1 MEETPAN
8 EKSCQTDE
16 LTGVAVVPGPDHA
29 SKMLV
34 YSTEPGDPPLLQTP
48 LLTSKSGIQ
57 QIIECFR
64 TGTTQ
69 LKHILFKEVD
79 TIFEC
84 KLCRSLFRGLPNL
97 IKHKE
102 IYCFTR
108 MPEPDDPSGVNK
120 KSIKELLEAIYPC
133 SDKEEYLLKLEPIA
147 GNHNAVYQYLS
158 KEDDLPPS
166 SRSSNHMA
174 TDSWTH
180 YHSNS
185 QEPYMEEV
193 RLEEED
199 NNSIDEE
206 DERENMDKGEE
217 DAEENKG
224 HQHSEEPEEP
234 TEEAGDKDLA
244 SCKCLL
250 CNRTYRVRGHL
261 RRHLRT
267 VHKIVSSGST
277 TNSSDSTCSSKK
289 MPNGKVPDNPNTS
302 PSSSSDSQSQKSSKE
317 DKVPSKAHFSIGF
330 DFKACFC
337 KLCRRTFSSVQNLE
351 KHIELHTDNG
361 RDFFVKFYCCPLCR
375 YKTRR
380 KRDVLRHLSEF
391 HKKKSSYLSRI
402 SQSLESYA
410 VKKPAEVVLSKE
422 EVKVRGQQ
430 EEVKVHHNHMSP
442 YLTRRN
448 LPPKAPGIMGK
459 KTLKTGSKKR
469 HDEVTHN
476 KKLKPSNSKGSATK
490 KSLHMCNICGQS
502 FKKTRCLGL
511 HKRSHLKSAT
521 RSTGIRTRSKVML

>member
-1 MEETPAN
+1 MEETPDN

-16 LTGVAVVPGPDHA
+16 LRGEAVVPGPDHA
-29 SKMLV
+29 SKTII
-34 YSTEPGDPPLLQTP
+34 YSREPGDPPLLQTP
-48 LLTSKSGIQ
+48 LLRSKSGIQ

-64 TGTTQ
+64 TGTAQ
-69 LKHILFKEVD
+69 LKHILLKEVD

-108 MPEPDDPSGVNK
+108 LPEPDDPSGVSK
-120 KSIKELLEAIYPC
+120 ESIKELLDAIYPC
-133 SDKEEYLLKLEPIA
+133 SDKEEYVLNLEPIA
-147 GNHNAVYQYLS
+147 GNQNAVYQYLS
-158 KEDDLPPS
+158 KEDELLPS

-180 YHSNS
+180 YHSDS
-185 QEPYMEEV
+185 QEAYMEEV
-193 RLEEED
+193 RLEEEE
-199 NNSIDEE
+199 NNSIDAE
-206 DERENMDKGEE
+206 DVRENMDKGEE

-244 SCKCLL
+244 ACKCLL

-261 RRHLRT
+261 RRHLWT

-277 TNSSDSTCSSKK
+277 TNSSDSMCSSKK
-289 MPNGKVPDNPNTS
+289 MPNGIVPDNTDTS
-302 PSSSSDSQSQKSSKE
+302 PSSSSDSQSQKSPKE
-317 DKVPSKAHFSIGF
+317 DKVPSKAQFSIGF
-330 DFKACFC
+330 DFKALFC

-361 RDFFVKFYCCPLCR
+361 TDFFVKFYCCPLCR

-380 KRDVLRHLSEF
+380 KRDVLRHLSEL

-410 VKKPAEVVLSKE
+410 IKKPAEVVLNKE
-422 EVKVRGQQ
+422 EAKVRGQH
-430 EEVKVHHNHMSP
+430 EEVKVHHNSP

-448 LPPKAPGIMGK
+448 LPPKAPSIMGK

-469 HDEVTHN
+469 HNEVTHD
-476 KKLKPSNSKGSATK
+476 KKLKPSSPKGSATK

-502 FKKTRCLGL
+502 FKKTRYLGL
-511 HKRSHLKSAT
+511 HKRSHLKSANKSAGT
-521 RSTGIRTRSKVML
+521 KTRSKVTL